1 MSIFHCQ
8 LSIEKGFSLLYL
20 NCLSHFG
27 KPSRFAAGDEHLPGD
42 DLVQHKVLP
51 PGVQLGQNIVQQ
63 QHRLLAP
70 LSAHQLPLRQLQADG
85 RRPGLTL
92 RAVGLQ
98 VNAGEGHGKV
108 ILVGA
113 GETLGGFQLRP
124 IMAA

>member
-1 MSIFHCQ
+1 M
-8 LSIEKGFSLLYL
+8 
-20 NCLSHFG
+20 
-27 KPSRFAAGDEHLPGD
+27 
-42 DLVQHKVLP
+42 VQHKVLP

-85 RRPGLTL
+85 CRPGLTL

-98 VNAGEGHGKV
+98 VNAGESNGKV

-113 GETLGGFQLRP
+113 GEALGGFQLRP